1 MQVACSP
8 TCVVGENISWQRT
21 QVGAFH
27 RSLNSIWV
35 RPFHW
40 TGVFILPKGLS
51 HLLFDSILQMSFI
64 IMSRPCHEN
73 QPDCW
78 TCSTSYW
85 PSIQPLV
92 SQWSRPWLILTL
104 RLVVYCCCSWLPL
117 GWRLMQTRYQ
127 LYLLWVIPIISAWSW
142 NIPTI
147 SQCQGNIGPGRNEY
161 LALKVI
167 NDICFEFDKQNIL
180 FMDVMVR
187 PTMIHQ
193 TNLLQKVPSDLR

>member
-27 RSLNSIWV
+27 RSLNSICAFELFLITWHILI

-51 HLLFDSILQMSFI
+51 HLLFDSILQMSLI
-64 IMSRPCHEN
+64 IMSHPCHEN
-73 QPDCW
+73 QLGCW

-117 GWRLMQTRYQ
+117 GWRLMQNALSIVPTLSDPNHQ
-127 LYLLWVIPIISAWSW
+127 CVVVEHPN
-142 NIPTI
+142 NITMSRQHWPW
-147 SQCQGNIGPGRNEY
+147 
-161 LALKVI
+161 K
-167 NDICFEFDKQNIL
+167 KWIL
-180 FMDVMVR
+180 G
-187 PTMIHQ
+187 
-193 TNLLQKVPSDLR
+193 LESY